1 MKGIYAIVLLLLA
14 VACAKPEVAEVHPL
28 DSWSDEIM
36 YFALTD
42 RFADGDTT
50 NNDLGD
56 NAYDPHRANTFH
68 GGDFAGLGQNIAYL
82 KALGVT
88 SLWLTPPVK
97 NQVWSPDSS
106 LTGYHGYWASHFAK
120 TDPHLGSLHD
130 YQAFSTQL
138 KSAGLR
144 LIQDVVTNHTGNY
157 FQYTGP
163 WQAEAPWLNYK
174 RIGAPEQEPFQLNDP
189 NQAAHRQAAIYHFT
203 PNIVNYQDSVEKL
216 RGQMSDLDD
225 LNTSNPRV
233 LDSLKASF
241 RFWMEAVQLDGM
253 RFDTPMYVEHSFW
266 NRFLHDS
273 SVPQPGLYPFARQQ
287 QRPHFYTFG
296 ETWAHSQ
303 PFENT
308 GEQVAAR
315 YLGTSEAPEMDG
327 ILNFPMQH
335 SLQRVF
341 GGGAPTSELRYRL
354 EQEKV
359 FFPQPWQKLHFI
371 DNHDMPR
378 FRSMTS
384 AAATQQA
391 LAFILTIPGI
401 PVLYYGT
408 EQGFTETRP
417 NIFGQLD
424 TLSADFLF
432 IKKLIQLRKS
442 HPAFSRGELR
452 VLADDSLQ
460 SGLLLYELHYQGQRK
475 YVAFNTKD
483 VAISCGPVALGTE
496 DGRVNVLFKQGA
508 VTTGAMEATAL
519 SYLQLGARA
528 MVVFEVQPQAATK
541 VSQATAANIQVT
553 QLPQAP
559 ITEAVWQFSG
569 TYEGI
574 DSLVG
579 WVAGLAALP
588 VDLQCAAGK
597 FEGRV
602 QTAAVPQGQ
611 HQLQWVGY
619 LQNKVVFADR
629 MAFETALP
637 RKKLFTVTDPRGD
650 DLGPTGSYRY
660 PKAFGDLRSLD
671 LAGLTVLAQGSAVTL
686 EIDLHTPFSTQWN
699 PPLGFDHLQFFVFL
713 NLNAAA
719 GTRFYPP
726 LRYQSTQKN
735 GFTHVVT
742 GNGWQIGL
750 QQLQAD
756 GRLAT
761 VAGAPDLQLLSST
774 KLSLR
779 LSPEMLGFPASLEA
793 LEVTLLTWDSAGEGA
808 LRPLQA
814 VAGDYS
820 FGGAQKADA
829 AMWMDRIE
837 ADWRVDSSKK

>member
-1 MKGIYAIVLLLLA
+1 MKILQLAMLLLLA
-14 VACAKPEVAEVHPL
+14 VACTKPEVAEVHPL

-56 NAYDPHRANTFH
+56 NAYDPNRNNTFH
-68 GGDFAGLGQNIAYL
+68 GGDFAGMAQNIAYL

-120 TDPHLGSLHD
+120 TDPHLGSLQD
-130 YQAFSTQL
+130 YQALSTQL

-144 LIQDVVTNHTGNY
+144 LIQDVVTNHTGDY
-157 FQYTGP
+157 FHYTGP
-163 WQAEAPWLNYK
+163 YQASAPWLNYK

-189 NQAAHRQAAIYHFT
+189 NQSSHRQAAIYHFT
-203 PNIVNYQDSVEKL
+203 LNIVNYQDSVEKL
-216 RGQMSDLDD
+216 RGQMSGLDD
-225 LNTSNPRV
+225 LNTQNRRV
-233 LDSLKASF
+233 VDTLKASF

-266 NRFLHDS
+266 NRFLYDS
-273 SVPQPGLYPFARQQ
+273 SDTQPGLYLFAQQQ
-287 QRPHFYTFG
+287 QRTDFYTFG
-296 ETWAHSQ
+296 ETWVHSQ

-308 GEQVAAR
+308 GEKEAAR
-315 YLGTSEAPEMDG
+315 YLGTPAAPEMDG
-327 ILNFPMQH
+327 ILNFSMQH

-341 GGGAPTSELRYRL
+341 GGGAPTTELTYRL
-354 EQEKV
+354 AQEQV

-378 FRSMTS
+378 FRSLTS
-384 AAATQQA
+384 EAATRQA

-408 EQGFTETRP
+408 EQGLTDTRP

-424 TLSADFLF
+424 SLSADFLF
-432 IKKLIQLRKS
+432 TKKLIQLRKS

-460 SGLLLYELHYQGQRK
+460 SGLLLYELHYQNQRK

-496 DGRVNVLFKQGA
+496 HGRVKVLFKHGA
-508 VTTGAMEATAL
+508 VTTGAIEAAAL

-528 MVVFEVQPQAATK
+528 MVVFEVQPQAATAAA
-541 VSQATAANIQVT
+541 QATAATIQLT

-559 ITEAVWQFSG
+559 ITEAFWQFSG
-569 TYEGI
+569 TYQGI
-574 DSLVG
+574 DSLVA
-579 WVAGLAALP
+579 WVDGLVALP
-588 VDLQCAAGK
+588 VDLQWAAGK

-602 QTAAVPQGQ
+602 QTAAVPKGQ
-611 HQLQWVGY
+611 HQIQWVGY
-619 LQNKVVFADR
+619 AQNAVVFTSR

-637 RKKLFTVTDPRGD
+637 QQQLLSITDPRGD
-650 DLGPTGSYRY
+650 DVGPTGSYKY
-660 PKAFGDLRSLD
+660 PTAFGDLRSLD
-671 LAGLTVLAQGSAVTL
+671 LAGLAVLAQGSAITL

-713 NLNAAA
+713 NLNGAA
-719 GTRFYPP
+719 GSRFYAP

-742 GNGWQIGL
+742 GNGWQMGL
-750 QQLQAD
+750 QQLQSD
-756 GRLAT
+756 GSLAA
-761 VAGAPDLQLLSST
+761 VAGAPELQLLGNT

-779 LSPEMLGFPASLEA
+779 LSPEMLGFPASIEA
-793 LEVTLLTWDSAGEGA
+793 LEVTVLTWDSAGEGA

-820 FGGAQKADA
+820 FGGAKKADA
-829 AMWMDRIE
+829 PMWMDRLDGVWLS
-837 ADWRVDSSKK
+837 AAK